1 LIRLLVTAGGIA
13 LGVLLPRI
21 HSGAMVATSRTVEVL
36 GAVGFGIL
44 GLVTVIYSLLF
55 LVVQSSNT
63 TLTPRLNIF
72 QEDPWVWITFSGAL
86 GLFAYSMSA
95 FLAIGGAEKVSVA
108 VPIFAFVAALA
119 IAVLIRNIQSK
130 AFSALQVNSTIDAL
144 QRSGRRVIDSLY
156 PDEPGAGGGTASVV
170 GVAGRPVLWA
180 EPQATLRRFDLGRLL
195 KAAETADAVVV
206 MKIKVGEIL
215 WEGATV
221 AEVHGDLTDKI
232 VLGAFVTGVNRTF
245 DQDPLLAFRLLSD
258 IGLRAL
264 SPAVNDPATAVQA
277 LDAIVG
283 LLAALAARD
292 LCVGAVKSTSDVTRV
307 DLDVPTWPEFLSEG
321 VDELLFASV
330 NSPMML
336 ARARVSLT
344 GLAGRCSTD
353 RRVVVESRLHG
364 LDATNP
370 PVDPPP
376 LRQPADSG

>member
-1 LIRLLVTAGGIA
+1 
-13 LGVLLPRI
+13 
-21 HSGAMVATSRTVEVL
+21 MVATSRTVEVL

-95 FLAIGGAEKVSVA
+95 FLAIGGAEKVSVV

-130 AFSALQVNSTIDAL
+130 AFSALQVNATIDAL
-144 QRSGRRVIDSLY
+144 QRSGRGVIDALY
-156 PDEPGAGGGTASVV
+156 PEDTPRPAVDAGSTTPTAE
-170 GVAGRPVLWA
+170 AGRPVSWA
-180 EPQATLRRFDLGRLL
+180 APQSTLQTIDRGRLL
-195 KAAETADAVVV
+195 KVAETADAVVV
-206 MKIKVGEIL
+206 IRVKVGETL

-221 AEVHGDLTDKI
+221 AEVHGNLSDEV
-232 VLGAFVTGVNRTF
+232 VLGSFVIGVNRKF

-264 SPAVNDPATAVQA
+264 SPAVNDPATAAQS

-292 LCVGAVKSTSDVTRV
+292 LAVGVVKSSSDVTRIN
-307 DLDVPTWPEFLSEG
+307 LEVPTWTDFLSEG
-321 VDELLFASV
+321 VDELLVASR

-336 ARARVSLT
+336 ARARATLS
-344 GLAGRCSTD
+344 GLAGQCPRD
-353 RRVVVESRLHG
+353 RRSDVEARLHLLTEAG
-364 LDATNP
+364 YRRSEAN
-370 PVDPPP
+370 
-376 LRQPADSG
+376 